1 MKVRPNRIGEEIKKE
16 VVLLIRNGI
25 KDPRVDSLVSIT
37 DVEVTRDL
45 SYATIYISR
54 YGTEQQRQDAL
65 EGMQAAARFIRSELS
80 RRLKLRT
87 VPELILSWM
96 ILWNMVQKSRRFYIR
111 SMRRNSSKGTAV
123 EDMLYR
129 GKKDAAGN
137 GAIEGCPAQPK
148 VCRYLFT

>member
-25 KDPRVDSLVSIT
+25 KDPRVDSLLSIT

-54 YGTEQQRQDAL
+54 YGSEQQRQNAL
-65 EGMQAAARFIRSELS
+65 DGMKAAAGFIRSELS

-87 VPELILSWM
+87 VPELIFKLDDSLEYGAKIET
-96 ILWNMVQKSRRFYIR
+96 ILHQIH
-111 SMRRNSSKGTAV
+111 
-123 EDMLYR
+123 ED
-129 GKKDAAGN
+129 
-137 GAIEGCPAQPK
+137 EQQ
-148 VCRYLFT
+148 

>member
-25 KDPRVDSLVSIT
+25 KDPRVDSLLSIT

-54 YGTEQQRQDAL
+54 YGSEQQRQDAL
-65 EGMQAAARFIRSELS
+65 DGMKAAAGFIRSELS

-87 VPELILSWM
+87 VPELIFKLDDSLEYGAKIET
-96 ILWNMVQKSRRFYIR
+96 ILHQIH
-111 SMRRNSSKGTAV
+111 
-123 EDMLYR
+123 ED
-129 GKKDAAGN
+129 
-137 GAIEGCPAQPK
+137 EQQ
-148 VCRYLFT
+148 

>member
-54 YGTEQQRQDAL
+54 YGNEQQRQDAL
-65 EGMQAAARFIRSELS
+65 EGMKAAACFIRSELS
-80 RRLKLRT
+80 KRLKLRT
-87 VPELILSWM
+87 VPELIFKLDDSLEYGAKIET
-96 ILWNMVQKSRRFYIR
+96 ILHQIHQ
-111 SMRRNSSKGTAV
+111 
-123 EDMLYR
+123 E
-129 GKKDAAGN
+129 
-137 GAIEGCPAQPK
+137 EQ
-148 VCRYLFT
+148 

>member
-25 KDPRVDSLVSIT
+25 KDPRVDSLLSIT

-54 YGTEQQRQDAL
+54 YGSEQQRQDAL
-65 EGMQAAARFIRSELS
+65 DGMKAAAGFIRSELS

-87 VPELILSWM
+87 VPELIFKLDDSLEYGAKIET
-96 ILWNMVQKSRRFYIR
+96 ILHQID
-111 SMRRNSSKGTAV
+111 
-123 EDMLYR
+123 ED
-129 GKKDAAGN
+129 
-137 GAIEGCPAQPK
+137 EQQ
-148 VCRYLFT
+148 

>member
-87 VPELILSWM
+87 VPELIFKLDDSLEYGAKIET
-96 ILWNMVQKSRRFYIR
+96 ILHQIH
-111 SMRRNSSKGTAV
+111 A
-123 EDMLYR
+123 E
-129 GKKDAAGN
+129 
-137 GAIEGCPAQPK
+137 EQQ
-148 VCRYLFT
+148 

>member
-25 KDPRVDSLVSIT
+25 KNPRVDSLLSIT

-54 YGTEQQRQDAL
+54 YGSEQQRQDAL
-65 EGMQAAARFIRSELS
+65 DGMKAAAGFIRSELS

-87 VPELILSWM
+87 VPELIFKLDDSLEYGAKIET
-96 ILWNMVQKSRRFYIR
+96 ILHQIH
-111 SMRRNSSKGTAV
+111 
-123 EDMLYR
+123 ED
-129 GKKDAAGN
+129 
-137 GAIEGCPAQPK
+137 EQQ
-148 VCRYLFT
+148 